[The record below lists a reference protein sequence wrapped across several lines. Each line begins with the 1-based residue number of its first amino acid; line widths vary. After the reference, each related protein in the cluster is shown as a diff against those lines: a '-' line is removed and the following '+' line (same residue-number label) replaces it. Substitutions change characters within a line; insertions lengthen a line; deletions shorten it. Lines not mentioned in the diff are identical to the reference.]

1 MKCLIENLEVNYPC
15 SRACSLYGDCVTAFL
30 EARKQQVRTNAGLIR
45 SMSDEELAR
54 NINRLLEGEISI
66 PYCREL
72 PECDAD
78 VERDVPIPLERCEQ
92 CVLHWLRQ
100 PAEEVRGN
108 ET

>member
-1 MKCLIENLEVNYPC
+1 MN
-15 SRACSLYGDCVTAFL
+15 SDFCVAVHAL
-30 EARKQQVRTNAGLIR
+30 VYLNRRGCVL
-45 SMSDEELAR
+45 SSEELAR
-54 NINRLLEGEISI
+54 NINRLLEGEIST

>member
-1 MKCLIENLEVNYPC
+1 MGLNLCDRCV
-15 SRACSLYGDCVTAFL
+15 ADCRHEKNPNEIVVQCGAFK
-30 EARKQQVRTNAGLIR
+30 APQTNADRIR

-54 NINRLLEGEISI
+54 NINRLLEGEIST

-72 PECDAD
+72 PECDTD